1 MKLIKRKNKSQK
13 KVEDTL
19 RKIDEI
25 CGQVDA
31 LNEELAQLRSSLQDV
46 NLTITTKVDD
56 LKKRGIRELS
66 FEERYG

>member
-1 MKLIKRKNKSQK
+1 VKLIKRKNKSQE

-19 RKIDEI
+19 HKIKVI
-25 CGQVDA
+25 CEQVDA
-31 LNEELAQLRSSLQDV
+31 LNEELAQLKASLQEM
-46 NLTITTKVDD
+46 NLTIATKVDD

>member
-1 MKLIKRKNKSQK
+1 VKLIKRKNKSQK

-56 LKKRGIRELS
+56 LKKRGVRELS